1 MNWISDNLGLALG
14 LAGVLLVAIG
24 LWGYRRRSAPKL
36 RARESKAESALDS
49 ANVSLAGVSDAQSL
63 RTRLLQADFG
73 PQGIEAVV
81 AHLEKTLPGG
91 AYSDPD
97 RVVAAVQQYYLDLLR
112 DCRPLDPRQAAK
124 PVVWLMAGVNGS
136 GKTTSTA
143 KLAARYK
150 QGGLQVSVG
159 ACDTFRAAAA
169 EQLQQWGER
178 VGFRVVT
185 GGDRTDPASVAF
197 NAIESAKAHGDDLV
211 ILDTAGRLQA
221 DDNLMRELEKVHR
234 VATKALG
241 RSPDET
247 LLVIDVNQGQ
257 NIRSQIDL
265 FSKILPL
272 SGLVLTK
279 YDGLGRGGAAID
291 RVRSSHLPV
300 RAIGVGEG
308 QADLVDPTPQWIVE
322 RIFGTL
328 KKA

>member
-1 MNWISDNLGLALG
+1 MSWISENLGLVLG
-14 LAGVLLVAIG
+14 LAGAAFVAVG
-24 LWGYRRRSAPKL
+24 LWGYRRRSVPKL
-36 RARESKAESALDS
+36 KARESKAESALDTAS
-49 ANVSLAGVSDAQSL
+49 VSLAGVSDAQSL
-63 RTRLLQADFG
+63 RTRLLEADFG

-81 AHLEKTLPGG
+81 AHLDRTMPGG
-91 AYSDPD
+91 AYSNPD
-97 RVVAAVQQYYLDLLR
+97 KVVAAVQAYYMDQLK
-112 DCRPLDPRQAAK
+112 DCRPLDPKQAAK

-150 QGGLQVSVG
+150 AAGLQVSVG

-169 EQLQQWGER
+169 EQLQQWGAR

-185 GGDRTDPASVAF
+185 GGERTDPASVAF
-197 NAIESAKAHGDDLV
+197 NAIESAKSHGDDLV

-234 VATKALG
+234 VAAKALG
-241 RSPDET
+241 RAPDET

-257 NIRSQIDL
+257 NIRSQMDL
-265 FSKILPL
+265 FGKILPL

-291 RVRSSHLPV
+291 RVRSANLPV